1 MSGML
6 YIRVMEAM
14 PKDRNP
20 IQKHCWNRGHKVIP
34 DKKKKNN
41 KLKCR
46 QKNRT
51 ARDYSNGPLS
61 FRRYILWP

>member
-1 MSGML
+1 MIGMAFV
-6 YIRVMEAM
+6 RAMELA
-14 PKDRNP
+14 PKNRNP
-20 IQKHCWNRGHKVIP
+20 IHKHCWNRGYKVIP

-46 QKNRT
+46 QKNRA
-51 ARDYSNGPLS
+51 ARDYSSSPLS

>member
-6 YIRVMEAM
+6 YIRVMETI

-20 IQKHCWNRGHKVIP
+20 IQKHSWNRGDKVIR

-61 FRRYILWP
+61 FRRYIVWP

>member
-1 MSGML
+1 MIGMAFV
-6 YIRVMEAM
+6 RAMELA
-14 PKDRNP
+14 PKNRNP
-20 IQKHCWNRGHKVIP
+20 IHKHCWNRGHKVMP
-34 DKKKKNN
+34 DKKKEDN

-51 ARDYSNGPLS
+51 ARNYSNGPLS